1 MKSRFLVVVLF
12 GFCGSFLLAQSGDT
26 VSTINPRLWTKVT
39 YRFKPAKKLNIDL
52 SALYR
57 DVGGE
62 EGKNSLISELQFNLE
77 QSKTLTIATEFRAL
91 FDFCG
96 GRP

>member
-1 MKSRFLVVVLF
+1 MSFMKSRFLVVVLF

-57 DVGGE
+57 DVGGD
-62 EGKNSLISELQFNLE
+62 EGKNSLIS
-77 QSKTLTIATEFRAL
+77 
-91 FDFCG
+91 
-96 GRP
+96 